1 MAIVKRKYG
10 ADFRRE
16 EVRRIFKTWQAGDAS
31 SIVGV
36 GSVGKSNLLRHI
48 ADEATIRGQLGEDSL
63 STRIIIVDAN
73 LLGPLPS
80 YDQPNSEQYRCWA
93 GFELIMHRMFISLYP
108 FSQLSADDAR
118 RFYDAYQAL
127 QDGSNPLFAYMGV
140 RYFELGLE
148 LFTRSGLKLVFLFDE
163 FEEMLRQMP
172 PKFFQMLR
180 GLRDQRKGQLVFTTF
195 SRSSIPTLVER
206 MNIDALAVEPFVEL
220 FADNVIYIG
229 PYNEQDGK
237 NMLLSLAQRLN
248 VTYNDL
254 INGLVLTA
262 TGRFAGLL
270 RAAYSA
276 IPDAQTV
283 DWEKQT
289 AETLGAWLV
298 TQESVR
304 AECNSIWMGL
314 NPSEQLV
321 LKAATKMHT
330 YSINKDTETAV
341 TKLVQKKLLRVSK
354 QPEHTLTVEPPVF
367 RSFLLTNPDLGH

>member
-1 MAIVKRKYG
+1 VKRI
-10 ADFRRE
+10 FR
-16 EVRRIFKTWQAGDAS
+16 TWQAGDAS

-36 GSVGKSNLLRHI
+36 GSVGKSNLLRHL
-48 ADEATIRGQLGEDSL
+48 ADETTVRTQLGDDAQH
-63 STRIIIVDAN
+63 TRIIIVDAN
-73 LLGPLPS
+73 LLGPLPPPN
-80 YDQPNSEQYRCWA
+80 QPDSEQYRCWA

-108 FSQLSADDAR
+108 FSQLSSDDAR
-118 RFYDAYQAL
+118 RFYEAYQGL

-148 LFTRSGLKLVFLFDE
+148 LFLRSGLKLVFLFDE
-163 FEEMLRQMP
+163 FEELLRQMP

-180 GLRDQRKGQLVFTTF
+180 GLRDQRKGQVVYTTF

-206 MNIDALAVEPFVEL
+206 MALDVLALEPFVEL
-220 FADNVIYIG
+220 FSDHVVYVG
-229 PYNEQDGK
+229 PYNEADGK
-237 NMLLSLAQRLN
+237 AMLLSLAQKLG
-248 VTYNDL
+248 VSYSDL

-270 RAAYSA
+270 RAAYA
-276 IPDAQTV
+276 ALPDAQTV

-289 AETLGAWLV
+289 AETLGAWLIS
-298 TQESVR
+298 QESVR

-321 LKAATKMHT
+321 LKAATKVQT
-330 YSINKDTETAV
+330 YSINKDTENAV
-341 TKLVQKKLLRVSK
+341 SMLVQKKLLRVSR

-367 RSFLLTNPDLGH
+367 RSFMLTNPDGPA